1 MNEKKFSDLLA
12 KKLRELELICA
23 PLKSDPEPGQMDMEL
38 AVEKIRELYGFL
50 SGQMKEKPETLPES
64 DIAKPMNEV
73 IKTEIKRETKSAE
86 SKKPAP
92 FIDVNR
98 SQPVPPAKP
107 NITEMVPEES
117 IELDGEENNG
127 IIPPDEP
134 PLREPKKEGKAII
147 AERFQ
152 KTEKKYMNEN
162 LAKSK
167 TANDLTSKIQKKPI
181 TDLRASIGINE
192 KFLFIKELFKGN
204 GDYYGKSIDFLNQA
218 GSLENAMQ
226 YIHENFQWD
235 KESETTTRFIELI
248 QRKFQK

>member
-1 MNEKKFSDLLA
+1 
-12 KKLRELELICA
+12 
-23 PLKSDPEPGQMDMEL
+23 
-38 AVEKIRELYGFL
+38 
-50 SGQMKEKPETLPES
+50 
-64 DIAKPMNEV
+64 
-73 IKTEIKRETKSAE
+73 
-86 SKKPAP
+86 
-92 FIDVNR
+92 
-98 SQPVPPAKP
+98 
-107 NITEMVPEES
+107 MVPEES